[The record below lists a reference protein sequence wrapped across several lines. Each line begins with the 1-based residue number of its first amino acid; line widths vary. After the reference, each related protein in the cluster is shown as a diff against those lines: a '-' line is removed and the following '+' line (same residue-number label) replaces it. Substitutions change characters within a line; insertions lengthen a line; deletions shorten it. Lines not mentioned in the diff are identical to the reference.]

1 MWKGWISANSGGSFS
16 REREQIDV
24 EEALKLVLHLEVG
37 RLLLRYVRIRH
48 NVSNSIGLTSVA
60 NKNRGYPL

>member
-1 MWKGWISANSGGSFS
+1 MWRGWISANSGGSFS
-16 REREQIDV
+16 GEREEIDA
-24 EEALKLVLHLEVG
+24 EEAPKLALHLEVG

-48 NVSNSIGLTSVA
+48 NVSNSIGSSSGA

>member
-1 MWKGWISANSGGSFS
+1 MWRGWISANSGGSFS
-16 REREQIDV
+16 RESEQLDA

-48 NVSNSIGLTSVA
+48 NVSNSIGLSSVA